1 MLLEYRQ
8 FSPVVKL
15 MPSGASSKDHDLF
28 KTSTWWSELLRRLQ
42 ESSSAYGYHLSI
54 QPLFVN
60 RLLVPAMNFPASLQ
74 TLWCGKRFNSFNRVL
89 KNLFRSRANKGG
101 LRLDFT
107 AIHRLRSVSNRCTNA
122 RSAGSTAVTSVKNFL
137 EAVERMKQRKV
148 RPCTSLSVGFSGET
162 NRAMIVVPEWSV
174 DKRGMHNAIYKTLE
188 ARDSWQSKRFAA
200 RTSGTSTSR
209 VFDHQQGA
217 SL

>member
-1 MLLEYRQ
+1 MAGRVAETIAAI
-8 FSPVVKL
+8 PC
-15 MPSGASSKDHDLF
+15 
-28 KTSTWWSELLRRLQ
+28 
-42 ESSSAYGYHLSI
+42 AYGSHLSI

-60 RLLVPAMNFPASLQ
+60 PLLVPAMNFPAPVQILRR
-74 TLWCGKRFNSFNRVL
+74 GKRLNSFNRVL

-122 RSAGSTAVTSVKNFL
+122 RSAKSTAVTSVKNFL

-162 NRAMIVVPEWSV
+162 NRVMIVVRDWLV
-174 DKRGMHNAIYKTLE
+174 DKRSMHNAIYKTLE

-200 RTSGTSTSR
+200 RPSDTLTSR
-209 VFDHQQGA
+209 AFDHQQGA

>member
-1 MLLEYRQ
+1 MLLKYRQ
-8 FSPVVKL
+8 CSPVVKL

-60 RLLVPAMNFPASLQ
+60 RLLVPAMNFPAPLQ
-74 TLWCGKRFNSFNRVL
+74 ILRCGKRLNSCSRVF
-89 KNLFRSRANKGG
+89 KDLF
-101 LRLDFT
+101 
-107 AIHRLRSVSNRCTNA
+107 
-122 RSAGSTAVTSVKNFL
+122 
-137 EAVERMKQRKV
+137 Q
-148 RPCTSLSVGFSGET
+148 SGET
-162 NRAMIVVPEWSV
+162 YRPPVWSV
-174 DKRGMHNAIYKTLE
+174 DKHGVYNAINKTLE
-188 ARDSWQSKRFAA
+188 ARDSWQGKRFVG
-200 RTSGTSTSR
+200 RTSDTSTSR